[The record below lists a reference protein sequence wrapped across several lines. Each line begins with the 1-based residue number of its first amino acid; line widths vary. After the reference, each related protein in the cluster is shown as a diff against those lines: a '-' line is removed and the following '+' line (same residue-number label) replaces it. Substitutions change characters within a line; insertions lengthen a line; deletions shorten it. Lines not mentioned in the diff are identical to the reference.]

1 MELISEEER
10 LRARTPTML
19 DQGFSPAANLQSAD
33 WNLAMDGDATVFVV
47 DDDEAARESVI
58 ALVSLKGLQAKG
70 FASAEAFLNAFEPDR
85 KGCLVADVRMQGMT
99 GLQLI
104 EQLAGRQSK
113 LPVVVIT
120 GYADVPMA
128 VRAMQMG
135 AVTFLEKPCQEQ
147 ELWQAIQQALQIEQ
161 RRQGERS
168 HQSDVAARIASLSDE
183 EAAVFRMLLDGKVNK
198 RIAVELDLGLR
209 TIEARRA
216 NVMKKMQA
224 TSLPDLVRMAILG
237 GFLKAETTV

>member
-1 MELISEEER
+1 
-10 LRARTPTML
+10 
-19 DQGFSPAANLQSAD
+19 
-33 WNLAMDGDATVFVV
+33 VV
-47 DDDEAARESVI
+47 DDDDAARESVV
-58 ALVSLKGLQAKG
+58 ALVGLNGQPAQG
-70 FASAEAFLNAFEPDR
+70 FASAEAFLAAYDPAR
-85 KGCLVADVRMQGMT
+85 KGCLVVDVRMQGMT

-104 EQLAGRQSK
+104 EQLAARGSH

-135 AVTFLEKPCQEQ
+135 AVTFLEKPCHEQ
-147 ELWQAIQQALQIEQ
+147 ELWEAIEQAHQQQQGRSQQAE
-161 RRQGERS
+161 
-168 HQSDVAARIASLSDE
+168 VTARIASLSDE
-183 EAAVFRMLLDGKVNK
+183 ETAVFRMLLEGKVNK

-209 TIEARRA
+209 TIELRRA

-237 GFLKAETTV
+237 GFLKPEDAPPPNPLVPGP